1 MSMNA
6 VFGRSLAPFVA
17 AMVLLVLA
25 CPRPGLATMP
35 AAPLDVSFD
44 FGGPVA
50 VGADVTVTLRARP
63 LMDAPSLSLSIT
75 LPDGVDLVSGQT
87 TWEGAAR
94 AGDVRTLTVTIRP
107 QKAAPAVIQGAAML
121 KFADG
126 TTLGG
131 ARSLMLPL
139 GDPSKHKLN
148 LPPPKKTKTGESV
161 IEYRDEP

>member
-63 LMDAPSLSLSIT
+63 LVDVPSLSLSIT

-107 QKAAPAVIQGAAML
+107 QKAAPAVIQGAATL

-126 TTLGG
+126 TTLGD
-131 ARSLMLPL
+131 ARSLLLPL

>member
-6 VFGRSLAPFVA
+6 VFERSRTPLMA
-17 AMVLLVLA
+17 ALILVVLW

-50 VGADVTVTLRARP
+50 VNADVTVTLRARP
-63 LMDAPSLSLSIT
+63 LVDAPSLSLSIT
-75 LPDGVDLVSGQT
+75 LPDGVDLVSGTT

-94 AGDVRTLTVTIRP
+94 AGDIRTLAVTIRP
-107 QKAAPAVIQGAAML
+107 RKAALAVIQGAAML
-121 KFADG
+121 RFADG
-126 TTLGG
+126 TTLGD

-139 GDPSKHKLN
+139 GDSAKHKLK

>member
-1 MSMNA
+1 MNMNA
-6 VFGRSLAPFVA
+6 VFRRSRAPLMA
-17 AMVLLVLA
+17 ALVLVVLS

-50 VGADVTVTLRARP
+50 VDADVTVTLRARP
-63 LMDAPSLSLSIT
+63 LVDAPSLSLSIT
-75 LPDGVDLVSGQT
+75 LPDGVDLVSGTT
-87 TWEGAAR
+87 TWDGTAR
-94 AGDVRTLTVTIRP
+94 AGDIRTLTVTIRP
-107 QKAAPAVIQGAAML
+107 RKAAPVVIQGTAML

-126 TTLGG
+126 TTLGD

-139 GDPSKHKLN
+139 GDPAKHKLN
-148 LPPPKKTKTGESV
+148 VPPPKKTKTGESV

>member
-1 MSMNA
+1 MNMNA
-6 VFGRSLAPFVA
+6 VFGRSRAPLMAVIG
-17 AMVLLVLA
+17 LLVLA

-50 VGADVTVTLRARP
+50 VDADVTVTLRARP
-63 LMDAPSLSLSIT
+63 LVDAPSLSLSIT
-75 LPDGVDLVSGQT
+75 LPDGVDLVSGTT

-94 AGDVRTLTVTIRP
+94 AGDIRTLTLTIRP
-107 QKAAPAVIQGAAML
+107 RKAAPAVIHGAAML
-121 KFADG
+121 KFGDG
-126 TTLGG
+126 TTLGD
-131 ARSLMLPL
+131 ARSLLLPL
-139 GDPSKHKLN
+139 GDPSKHKLK